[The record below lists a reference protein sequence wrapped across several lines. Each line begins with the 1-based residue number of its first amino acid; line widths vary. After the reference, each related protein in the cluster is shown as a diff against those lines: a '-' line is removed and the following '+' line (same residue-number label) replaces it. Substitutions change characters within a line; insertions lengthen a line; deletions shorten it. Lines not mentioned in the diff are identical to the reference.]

1 MKTLHTI
8 NFSDTAIAFAS
19 KSTKELKHMKF
30 LFRTMAWSKITNIS
44 VSFLKFALKYHFP
57 IKNIVRNTLFKQFCG
72 GETYWECGT
81 TMEKLHASGIF
92 SIPDYSVEGKE
103 DEASFNQT
111 VKELVKGIELA
122 AGLPMVSFSVFKM
135 SGIARFALL
144 EKIQRGEQLSAD
156 ESKEFDR
163 VKERVTRLCFEAET
177 HNVRLMVDAE
187 ETWIQ
192 TAIDV
197 LYVGY
202 MKRFNA
208 QRPILFLT
216 IQLYRKDGLER
227 LKNMYAQA
235 QKEGYHIGF
244 KLVRGAYME
253 KERARA
259 NELKYPSPIN
269 DTKEQTDALYNQAVS
284 FCLHEDIATCIATHN
299 QLSIERAVREMDPK
313 DQQISGFA
321 QLYGMGDFLSYNL
334 AHAGYNVSKY
344 LPYGPLREVMP
355 YLFRRAEENKSI
367 TGETTRELFFIE
379 KELKRRKAAGFK
391 LKA

>member
-1 MKTLHTI
+1 MKTLNSI

-19 KSTKELKHMKF
+19 KSTKELKHMRF
-30 LFRTMAWSKITNIS
+30 LFHTMAWSKITNIS
-44 VSFLKFALKYHFP
+44 VSFLKFALKHHFP
-57 IKNIVRNTLFKQFCG
+57 IKNIVRKTLFNQFCG

-81 TMEKLHASGIF
+81 TMEKLYASGIY

-135 SGIARFALL
+135 TGIARFALL
-144 EKIQRGEQLSAD
+144 EKIQRGDQLSS
-156 ESKEFDR
+156 EENKEFERVKDR
-163 VKERVTRLCFEAET
+163 VARLCFEADT

-192 TAIDV
+192 IAIDAICIEF
-197 LYVGY
+197 
-202 MKRFNA
+202 MKRFNTHK
-208 QRPILFLT
+208 PILFFT
-216 IQLYRKDGLER
+216 MQLYRKDGLTR
-227 LKNMYAQA
+227 LKQMYADA
-235 QKEGYHIGF
+235 QREGYFTGF

-253 KERARA
+253 KERARSKA
-259 NELKYPSPIN
+259 LNYPSPIN
-269 DTKEQTDALYNQAVS
+269 DTKEATDALYNEAVS
-284 FCLHEDIATCIATHN
+284 FCLNEDIATCVATHN

-313 DQQISGFA
+313 DMQISGFA

-334 AHAGYNVSKY
+334 AYAGFKVSKY

-367 TGETTRELFFIE
+367 TGETTRELLFIE
-379 KELKRRKAAGFK
+379 KELKRRKAS
-391 LKA
+391 

>member
-19 KSTKELKHMKF
+19 KSTKELKHMRF
-30 LFRTMAWSKITNIS
+30 LFRTMAWSKMTNIS

-57 IKNIVRNTLFKQFCG
+57 IKNIVRKTLFKQFCG

-81 TMEKLHASGIF
+81 TMDKLYENHVF

-103 DEASFNQT
+103 DEASFDQT
-111 VKELVKGIELA
+111 FKELIKGIELA

-135 SGIARFALL
+135 TGIARFALL
-144 EKIQRGEQLSAD
+144 EKIQRGDQLSTQ
-156 ESKEFDR
+156 EEKEFER
-163 VKERVTRLCFEAET
+163 VKQRVMRLCFEAET
-177 HNVRLMVDAE
+177 HGVRLMIDAE

-192 TAIDV
+192 TAIDD
-197 LYVGY
+197 LYIGY
-202 MKRFNA
+202 MKRFN
-208 QRPILFLT
+208 RRHPVLFLT
-216 IQLYRKDGLER
+216 VQLYRKDGLER

-235 QKEGYHIGF
+235 RQEGYQIGF

-259 NELKYPSPIN
+259 NALKYLSPIN
-269 DTKEQTDALYNQAVS
+269 HTKEETDALYNEAVS
-284 FCLHEDIATCIATHN
+284 FCLQEDIATCIATHN

-321 QLYGMGDFLSYNL
+321 QLYGMGDFLTYNL
-334 AHAGYNVSKY
+334 AHAGYKVSKY

-367 TGETTRELFFIE
+367 TGETTRELSFIE
-379 KELKRRKAAGFK
+379 KELERRRKQ
-391 LKA
+391 

>member
-1 MKTLHTI
+1 MKTLHSI

-19 KSTKELKHMKF
+19 KSTKELKHMRF
-30 LFRTMAWSKITNIS
+30 LFRTMAWSKMTNIS

-57 IKNIVRNTLFKQFCG
+57 IKNIVRKTLFNQFCG

-81 TMEKLHASGIF
+81 TMDKLHEKGIF

-103 DEASFNQT
+103 DEVSFNQT
-111 VKELVKGIELA
+111 VKELLKGIELA

-135 SGIARFALL
+135 TGIARFALL
-144 EKIQRGEQLSAD
+144 EKIQRGDELSS
-156 ESKEFDR
+156 EEKKEFGR

-192 TAIDV
+192 TAIDE
-197 LYVGY
+197 LCIEF
-202 MKRFNA
+202 MKRFNT
-208 QRPILFLT
+208 QKPILFFT

-227 LKNMYAQA
+227 LKKMYADA
-235 QKEGYHIGF
+235 QRDGYFTGF

-253 KERARA
+253 KERERA
-259 NELKYPSPIN
+259 KTLNYPSPIH
-269 DTKEQTDALYNQAVS
+269 DTKENTDAMYNEAVS
-284 FCLHEDIATCIATHN
+284 FCLHEDIATCVATHN
-299 QLSIERAVREMDPK
+299 QFSIEKAVREMDPK
-313 DQQISGFA
+313 DMQISGFA

-334 AHAGYNVSKY
+334 AHAGYKVSKY

-367 TGETTRELFFIE
+367 TGETTRELSFIE
-379 KELKRRKAAGFK
+379 KELKRRKAALNSK
-391 LKA
+391 

>member
-1 MKTLHTI
+1 MKTLHSI

-19 KSTKELKHMKF
+19 KSTNELKHMRF

-57 IKNIVRNTLFKQFCG
+57 IKKIVRNTLFKQFCG
-72 GETYWECGT
+72 GETYWECGS
-81 TMEKLHASGIF
+81 TMDKLYEKGIF

-103 DEASFNQT
+103 DEASFEQT
-111 VKELVKGIELA
+111 TKELVKGIELA

-135 SGIARFALL
+135 TGIARFALL
-144 EKIQRGEQLSAD
+144 EKIQRGEYLSSV
-156 ESKEFDR
+156 ETKEFER
-163 VKERVTRLCFEAET
+163 VKGRITRLCYEAQS

-192 TAIDV
+192 TVVDEIIIDF
-197 LYVGY
+197 
-202 MKRFNA
+202 MKRFNDKA
-208 QRPILFLT
+208 PILFLT
-216 IQLYRKDGLER
+216 IQLYRKDGFER
-227 LKNMYAQA
+227 LKQMYADA
-235 QKEGYHIGF
+235 CSEGHFIGF

-253 KERARA
+253 KEREHAKA
-259 NELKYPSPIN
+259 LNYPSPIN
-269 DTKEQTDALYNQAVS
+269 DTKEQTDALYNEAVS
-284 FCLHEDIATCIATHN
+284 FCLNEDIATCVATHN

-334 AHAGYNVSKY
+334 AHAGYKVSKY

-367 TGETTRELFFIE
+367 TGETTRELLFIE
-379 KELKRRKAAGFK
+379 KELERRKAALNSK
-391 LKA
+391 

>member
-1 MKTLHTI
+1 MKTLNSI

-19 KSTKELKHMKF
+19 KSTKELKHMRF
-30 LFRTMAWSKITNIS
+30 LFRTMAWSKMTNIS

-57 IKNIVRNTLFKQFCG
+57 IKNIVRKTLFKQFCG

-81 TMEKLHASGIF
+81 TMDKLHSKGVF

-103 DEASFNQT
+103 DELSFDQT

-135 SGIARFALL
+135 TGIARFALL
-144 EKIQRGEQLSAD
+144 EKIQRGDLLSTQ
-156 ESKEFDR
+156 ENKEFSR
-163 VKERVTRLCFEAET
+163 VKERVARLCFEAES

-192 TAIDV
+192 TAVDSICIEF
-197 LYVGY
+197 
-202 MKRFNA
+202 MKRFNMHK
-208 QRPILFLT
+208 PVLFFT
-216 IQLYRKDGLER
+216 IQLYTKDGFER
-227 LKNMYAQA
+227 LKKMYADASQD
-235 QKEGYHIGF
+235 GYLVGF

-253 KERARA
+253 KERERA
-259 NELKYPSPIN
+259 TKLKYPSTIN
-269 DTKEQTDALYNQAVS
+269 DTKEQTDILYNQAVS
-284 FCLHEDIATCIATHN
+284 FCLKEDIATCIATHN

-334 AHAGYNVSKY
+334 AHAGYKVSKY

-379 KELKRRKAAGFK
+379 KELKRRKAVSNSK
-391 LKA
+391 

>member
-1 MKTLHTI
+1 MKTLNSI

-19 KSTKELKHMKF
+19 KSTKELKHMRF
-30 LFRTMAWSKITNIS
+30 LFHTMAWSKITNIS
-44 VSFLKFALKYHFP
+44 VSFLKFALKHHFP
-57 IKNIVRNTLFKQFCG
+57 IKNIVRKTLFNQFCG

-81 TMEKLHASGIF
+81 TMEKLYASGIY

-135 SGIARFALL
+135 TGIARFALL
-144 EKIQRGEQLSAD
+144 EKIQRGDQLSS
-156 ESKEFDR
+156 EENKEFER
-163 VKERVTRLCFEAET
+163 VKERVARLCFEADT

-192 TAIDV
+192 IAIDAICIEF
-197 LYVGY
+197 
-202 MKRFNA
+202 MKRFNTHK
-208 QRPILFLT
+208 PILFFT
-216 IQLYRKDGLER
+216 IQLYRKDGLTR
-227 LKNMYAQA
+227 LKQMYADA
-235 QKEGYHIGF
+235 QREGYFTGF

-253 KERARA
+253 KERARSKA
-259 NELKYPSPIN
+259 LNYPSPIN
-269 DTKEQTDALYNQAVS
+269 DTKEATDALYNEAVS
-284 FCLHEDIATCIATHN
+284 FCLNEDIATCVATHN

-313 DQQISGFA
+313 DMQISGFA

-334 AHAGYNVSKY
+334 AYAGFKVSKY

-367 TGETTRELFFIE
+367 TGETTRELLFIE
-379 KELKRRKAAGFK
+379 KELKRRKAS
-391 LKA
+391 

>member
-1 MKTLHTI
+1 MR
-8 NFSDTAIAFAS
+8 
-19 KSTKELKHMKF
+19 F

-57 IKNIVRNTLFKQFCG
+57 IKKIVRNTLFKQFCG
-72 GETYWECGT
+72 GETYWECGS
-81 TMEKLHASGIF
+81 TMDKLYEKGIF

-103 DEASFNQT
+103 DEASFEQT
-111 VKELVKGIELA
+111 TKELVKGIELA

-135 SGIARFALL
+135 TGIARFALL
-144 EKIQRGEQLSAD
+144 EKIQRGELLSPA
-156 ESKEFDR
+156 EAKEFER
-163 VKERVTRLCFEAET
+163 VKERVARLCYEAQS

-192 TAIDV
+192 TVIDTIIIDF
-197 LYVGY
+197 
-202 MKRFNA
+202 MKRINVKA
-208 QRPILFLT
+208 PILFLT
-216 IQLYRKDGLER
+216 IQLYRKDSFER
-227 LKNMYAQA
+227 LKQLYANA
-235 QKEGYHIGF
+235 VAEGYFIGF

-253 KERARA
+253 KERARSNA
-259 NELKYPSPIN
+259 LNYPSPIN
-269 DTKEQTDALYNQAVS
+269 DTKEQTDALYNEAVS
-284 FCLHEDIATCIATHN
+284 FCLNEDIATCVATHN

-334 AHAGYNVSKY
+334 AHAGYKVSKY

-367 TGETTRELFFIE
+367 TGETTRELSFIE
-379 KELKRRKAAGFK
+379 KELERRKAALNSK
-391 LKA
+391 

>member
-1 MKTLHTI
+1 MKTLNSI

-19 KSTKELKHMKF
+19 KSTKELKHMRF
-30 LFRTMAWSKITNIS
+30 LFHTMAWSKITNIS
-44 VSFLKFALKYHFP
+44 VSFLKFALKHHFP
-57 IKNIVRNTLFKQFCG
+57 IKNIVRKTLFNQFCG

-81 TMEKLHASGIF
+81 TMEKLYASGIY

-135 SGIARFALL
+135 TGIARFALL
-144 EKIQRGEQLSAD
+144 EKIQRGDQLSS
-156 ESKEFDR
+156 EENKEFERVKDR
-163 VKERVTRLCFEAET
+163 VARLCFEADT

-192 TAIDV
+192 IAIDAICIEF
-197 LYVGY
+197 
-202 MKRFNA
+202 MKRFNTHK
-208 QRPILFLT
+208 PILFFT
-216 IQLYRKDGLER
+216 IQLYRKDGLTR
-227 LKNMYAQA
+227 LKQMYADA
-235 QKEGYHIGF
+235 QREGYFTGF

-253 KERARA
+253 KERARSKA
-259 NELKYPSPIN
+259 LNYPSPIN
-269 DTKEQTDALYNQAVS
+269 DTKEATDALYNEAVS
-284 FCLHEDIATCIATHN
+284 FCLNEDIATCVATHN

-313 DQQISGFA
+313 DMQISGFA

-334 AHAGYNVSKY
+334 AYAGFKVSKY

-367 TGETTRELFFIE
+367 TGETTRELLFIE
-379 KELKRRKAAGFK
+379 KELKRRKAS
-391 LKA
+391 

>member
-1 MKTLHTI
+1 MR
-8 NFSDTAIAFAS
+8 
-19 KSTKELKHMKF
+19 F

-57 IKNIVRNTLFKQFCG
+57 IKNIVRKTLFKQFCG

-81 TMEKLHASGIF
+81 TMDKLYERGVF

-103 DEASFNQT
+103 DEESFAQT

-135 SGIARFALL
+135 TGIARFALL
-144 EKIQRGEQLSAD
+144 EKIQRGDILSEQ
-156 ESKEFDR
+156 ENKEFDR
-163 VKERVTRLCFEAET
+163 VKERVSRLCFEAES

-192 TAIDV
+192 TAIDIICIDF
-197 LYVGY
+197 
-202 MKRFNA
+202 MKRFNTKT
-208 QRPILFLT
+208 PILFLT

-227 LKNMYAQA
+227 LKQMYEDA
-235 QKEGYHIGF
+235 KRDGYFTGF

-253 KERARA
+253 KERERA
-259 NELKYPSPIN
+259 KALQYPSPIN
-269 DTKEQTDALYNQAVS
+269 DTKEQTDDLYNEAVS
-284 FCLHEDIATCIATHN
+284 FCLKEDIATCIATHN
-299 QLSIERAVREMDPK
+299 QLSIEKAVREMDPK

-321 QLYGMGDFLSYNL
+321 QLYGMGDFLSFNL
-334 AHAGYNVSKY
+334 AHAGYKVSKY

-367 TGETTRELFFIE
+367 TGETTRELWFIE
-379 KELKRRKAAGFK
+379 KELKRRKA
-391 LKA
+391 